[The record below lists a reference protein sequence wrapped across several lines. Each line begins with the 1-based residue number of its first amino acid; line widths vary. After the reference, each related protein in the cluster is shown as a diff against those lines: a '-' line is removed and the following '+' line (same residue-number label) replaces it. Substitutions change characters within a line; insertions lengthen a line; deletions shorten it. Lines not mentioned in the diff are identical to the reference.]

1 MDGCSSE
8 QLADKADAS
17 DGEKDTSGPNTML
30 IVMLVAAI
38 FTAGAF
44 LILKQLESKA
54 TEAKDLVSLEEQEMM
69 LMENSDSVNT
79 ESWSM
84 PVLDGSGGEVAS
96 EVSSGIS
103 DADLAKFPGWGADV
117 IQRYLDNGWTIEQL
131 AEYYQEQVQDNQ

>member
-1 MDGCSSE
+1 M
-8 QLADKADAS
+8 
-17 DGEKDTSGPNTML
+17 
-30 IVMLVAAI
+30 
-38 FTAGAF
+38 
-44 LILKQLESKA
+44 ILKQLESKA

-84 PVLDGSGGEVAS
+84 PVLDGSGGEVAE

-117 IQRYLDNGWTIEQL
+117 IQRYLDSGWTIEQL
-131 AEYYQEQVQDNQ
+131 AEYYQEQVQGNQ